1 MTFVSNPTIA
11 VVGAGAS
18 GVVAAA
24 SVLRSLR
31 QPARVVLF
39 DGRGSRGA
47 GLAYGTI
54 DPDHVLNVPAGKM
67 SAIAEE
73 PDHFVRWLREDGRD
87 QAVAWRTPAVPDVF
101 VARGLYA
108 VYLEDVLR
116 ASLER
121 SHPSAVL
128 EIMNEEIHD
137 IVRRG
142 VGWRLLGQ
150 SGAAWVANAVILALG
165 YRPPGLPP
173 GISPDLARHPRL
185 IQDPW
190 RRGVFEGVLPDDPV
204 MVVGAHLTM
213 VDVGLTLDRQGHR
226 GGITAVSP
234 RGLLPQAHGASDP
247 AYVLPDL
254 AAKPPTARDMLHRVR
269 AAAKAEEAQGG
280 SWRSVADAVRPLVP
294 RLWSLLSD
302 AERRRYVRH
311 VHPYWEVHRHRMAP
325 AIAAH
330 IETMKSEGRLRVVAG
345 RIVSVAARDDGFAV
359 NVRGRTPRAAGNAE
373 ATHHAAWIVNATGPT
388 LRYNDDPTVLLRRL
402 FNGGIA
408 RPGPLGLGLDA
419 KDGGAVLDAQGA
431 AHTDLF
437 TLGPALRGMLWETTA
452 MPEIRVQAA
461 DLARSMT
468 GAMGLDRA

>member
-24 SVLRSLR
+24 AVLRSLK

-54 DPDHVLNVPAGKM
+54 DPDHVLNVPAARM

-87 QAVAWRTPAVPDVF
+87 HAASWRVAAVPEVF

-108 VYLEDVLR
+108 AYLEDVLR
-116 ASLER
+116 TSLEQA
-121 SHPSAVL
+121 HPSAVL

-142 VGWRLLGQ
+142 MGWRLLGQ
-150 SGAAWVANAVILALG
+150 SGAAWITNAVILALG

-173 GISPDLARHPRL
+173 GMGADFARHPRL

-190 RRGVFEGVLPDDPV
+190 RRGAFEGVLPDDPV

-213 VDVGLTLDRQGHR
+213 VDVALTLDRQGHR

-234 RGLLPQAHGASDP
+234 HGLLPRAHGASDS
-247 AYVLPDL
+247 AYVLSDL
-254 AAKPPTARDMLHRVR
+254 DARPATTRGIVRRVR
-269 AAAKAEEAQGG
+269 AAAEAEEAQGG

-294 RLWSLLSD
+294 RLWSFLSET
-302 AERRRYVRH
+302 ERRRFIRH
-311 VHPYWEVHRHRMAP
+311 VHPYWEIHRHRLAP
-325 AIAAH
+325 AIAEH
-330 IETMKSEGRLRVVAG
+330 IDTMRESGRLRVVAG
-345 RIVSVAARDDGFAV
+345 RLTSVAAHDGGFTV
-359 NVRGRTPRAAGNAE
+359 GVRKRGANTD
-373 ATHHAAWIVNATGPT
+373 TSHHAAWIVNATGPSV
-388 LRYNDDPTVLLRRL
+388 RYGDDPTVLLRRL

-419 KDGGAVLDAQGA
+419 KDNGALLDAQGSVHA
-431 AHTDLF
+431 DLF
-437 TLGPALRGMLWETTA
+437 TLGPPLRGMLWETTA
-452 MPEIRVQAA
+452 MPEIRLQAA
-461 DLARSMT
+461 DLARAMT
-468 GAMGLDRA
+468 GAMGLDRP